1 MEQRTFCELERT
13 MGPDRDSEEL
23 IDAVG
28 KRMVARECDFGRDNP
43 EYSVIRKR
51 AAASEQSERRSEDRI
66 SGQGVDLDFDE
77 R

>member
-1 MEQRTFCELERT
+1 